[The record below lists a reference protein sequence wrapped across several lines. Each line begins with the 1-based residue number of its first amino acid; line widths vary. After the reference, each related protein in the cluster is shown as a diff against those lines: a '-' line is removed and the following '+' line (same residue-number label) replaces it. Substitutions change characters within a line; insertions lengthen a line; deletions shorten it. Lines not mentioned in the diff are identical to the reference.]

1 MADLAEDSGSLG
13 AQLRSAGLL
22 EYQLNGLC
30 PTWEWSR
37 HGTLGGIERWKR
49 AQFTPDMDH
58 CQPSELTH

>member
-37 HGTLGGIERWKR
+37 HGTLGGMNGGNGRNLL
-49 AQFTPDMDH
+49 
-58 CQPSELTH
+58 LTWTIVNRQTF